1 MPDKQNKLTDKQQ
14 AVQAAH
20 EQWMAVTATAV
31 VQLHCSDG
39 YKGVANKP
47 LIRPQPLLSE
57 EHHETL

>member
-1 MPDKQNKLTDKQQ
+1 MSEKPNKLTDKQQ

-39 YKGVANKP
+39 YKGVANRP
-47 LIRPQPLLSE
+47 LIRPQLLLSE
-57 EHHETL
+57 GYDETS